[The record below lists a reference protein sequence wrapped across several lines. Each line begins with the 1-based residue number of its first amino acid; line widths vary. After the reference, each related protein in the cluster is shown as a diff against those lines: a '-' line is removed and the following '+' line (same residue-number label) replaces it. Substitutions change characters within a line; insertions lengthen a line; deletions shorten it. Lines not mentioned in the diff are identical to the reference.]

1 MKYSPF
7 WIYSADLEAKRVSEN
22 VTPGLAGVRQMLA
35 TADRPVQANGRGNS
49 FPDENRD
56 LAAAYERGGGTKI
69 RGKEIGA
76 TFSSAYKELS
86 SVCLSYLKLQQQI
99 STQNIQDII
108 LKNLNG

>member
-1 MKYSPF
+1 
-7 WIYSADLEAKRVSEN
+7 
-22 VTPGLAGVRQMLA
+22 MLA

-56 LAAAYERGGGTKI
+56 LAGAYERGGGTKKQ

-86 SVCLSYLKLQQQI
+86 SVCLSYLKFQQQF

-108 LKNLNG
+108 LKYLNG